1 MTQQD
6 AQAVVRSVRPAMKD
20 LTERERAQFLYDLTR
35 AVYDGV
41 KFDVPGHADDD
52 PERERIGRIVD
63 AALPPLPNRP

>member
-1 MTQQD
+1 
-6 AQAVVRSVRPAMKD
+6 MKD
-20 LTERERAQFLYDLTR
+20 LTERERAKFLYDLTR

>member
-1 MTQQD
+1 
-6 AQAVVRSVRPAMKD
+6 MKD